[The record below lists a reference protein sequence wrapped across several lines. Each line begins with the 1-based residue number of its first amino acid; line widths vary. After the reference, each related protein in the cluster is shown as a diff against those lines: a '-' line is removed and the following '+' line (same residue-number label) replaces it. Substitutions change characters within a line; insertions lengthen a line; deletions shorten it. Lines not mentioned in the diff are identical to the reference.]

1 MEFLSATTM
10 ESWSIQMKILLLALW
25 SDCIYFLRFICCI
38 FNLLQ
43 SQVQHKLVSC
53 NSISQWIF
61 FGAALWFFPLPQRV
75 FHVRF
80 SCLVLL
86 YLCNSISQ
94 WIFFG
99 AALWFFP
106 LHQRV
111 FHVRFS
117 FLVLLCL
124 CSACWN
130 FFCFRNIAI
139 AWQSLILV
147 HTQILRGLGFFPNIK
162 LLSQQSISI

>member
-1 MEFLSATTM
+1 MRHFSLLKLHTRKINGGVLMEFLSATTM

-25 SDCIYFLRFICCI
+25 WDCIYFLRFICYI

-43 SQVQHKLVSC
+43 SQVYHKLVS
-53 NSISQWIF
+53 
-61 FGAALWFFPLPQRV
+61 
-75 FHVRF
+75 
-80 SCLVLL
+80 
-86 YLCNSISQ
+86 CNSISQ

-117 FLVLLCL
+117 FLVVLCL

-130 FFCFRNIAI
+130 FFCFHNIAI

>member
-1 MEFLSATTM
+1 MRHFSLLKLHTRKINGGVLMEFFSATTM
-10 ESWSIQMKILLLALW
+10 ESWSIQMKILLLTLW
-25 SDCIYFLRFICCI
+25 WDCIYFLRFICCI

-61 FGAALWFFPLPQRV
+61 FGAALWFFPL
-75 FHVRF
+75 
-80 SCLVLL
+80 
-86 YLCNSISQ
+86 
-94 WIFFG
+94 
-99 AALWFFP
+99 
-106 LHQRV
+106 HQRV

-117 FLVLLCL
+117 FLVVLCL

-130 FFCFRNIAI
+130 FFCFHNIAI

>member
-1 MEFLSATTM
+1 MRHFSLLKLHTRKINGGVLMEFLSATTM
-10 ESWSIQMKILLLALW
+10 ESWSIQMKILLLTLW
-25 SDCIYFLRFICCI
+25 WDCIYFLRFICCI

-61 FGAALWFFPLPQRV
+61 FGAALWFFPL
-75 FHVRF
+75 
-80 SCLVLL
+80 
-86 YLCNSISQ
+86 
-94 WIFFG
+94 
-99 AALWFFP
+99 
-106 LHQRV
+106 HQRV

-117 FLVLLCL
+117 FLVVLCL

-130 FFCFRNIAI
+130 FFCFHNIAI